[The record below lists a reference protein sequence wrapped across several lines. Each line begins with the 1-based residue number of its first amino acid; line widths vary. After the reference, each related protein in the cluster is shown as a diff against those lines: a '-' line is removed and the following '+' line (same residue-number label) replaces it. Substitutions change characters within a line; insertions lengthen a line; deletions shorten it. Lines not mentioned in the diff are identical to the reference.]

1 LTYIDTKHKISYEH
15 GYNRGIDMKKKYT
28 HETAI
33 FKALSDENRLEI
45 IELLSNGEKCG
56 CVLLEK
62 LDIQQPTLSHHM
74 KILCETG
81 LVNRYKAGKWIHYSL
96 SESAAETIKRLAR
109 LFDVA
114 VEKNVHNSMCK
125 ECDTE

>member
-1 LTYIDTKHKISYEH
+1 
-15 GYNRGIDMKKKYT
+15 MKKKYT

-62 LDIQQPTLSHHM
+62 LDIKQPTLSHHM

-81 LVNRYKAGKWIHYSL
+81 LVNRHKAGKWIHYSL
-96 SESAAETIKRLAR
+96 SENAAVTIK
-109 LFDVA
+109 D
-114 VEKNVHNSMCK
+114 
-125 ECDTE
+125 

>member
-1 LTYIDTKHKISYEH
+1 MYEH
-15 GYNRGIDMKKKYT
+15 TDNRGIDMKEKYILD
-28 HETAI
+28 TAV

-74 KILCETG
+74 KILYEAG
-81 LVNRYKAGKWIHYSL
+81 LVNRRKSGKWIHYSL
-96 SESAAETIKRLAR
+96 SADAGKTIRRLAG
-109 LFDVA
+109 LFNIEE
-114 VEKNVHNSMCK
+114 EKNEHDVKCK
-125 ECDTE
+125 DCIME